1 MRSRLAGL
9 TAILS
14 ASIVLS
20 GCASTEPSAAD
31 DGVLRIV
38 ASTDVYG
45 DIVAQIAG
53 DRAEVTSIIDS
64 PSQDPHSFEA
74 DVAVQLALSR
84 ADIIIENGGGYD
96 DFVEVLRGGVNNDA
110 AEVLTVVDVVQGTGL
125 VAEENEHVWYDLAA
139 MAELATRI
147 EESLASADPEGA
159 ADYAAGASAFTE
171 GLTVLIDQQSALAAR
186 VEGQSVVVTEPVPLY
201 LLAGAGLVDRTP
213 PAFSSAVEEGT
224 DVPPASLAQILELVE
239 TNAVQ
244 MLAYNAQTTGP
255 ETERVLRA
263 ASASGIPTVSFS
275 ETLPTG
281 VSYLDWMGANLDALD
296 GALQ

>member
-53 DRAEVTSIIDS
+53 DRAEITSIIDS

-139 MAELATRI
+139 MAELAARI
-147 EESLASADPEGA
+147 EQSLASADPEGA

-201 LLAGAGLVDRTP
+201 LLAGAGLADRTP

-239 TNAVQ
+239 TSAVQ

>member
-139 MAELATRI
+139 MAELAARI
-147 EESLASADPEGA
+147 EESLASGRPGGRRRLRRRGIRLHRRPHRADR
-159 ADYAAGASAFTE
+159 SA
-171 GLTVLIDQQSALAAR
+171 VRAR
-186 VEGQSVVVTEPVPLY
+186 
-201 LLAGAGLVDRTP
+201 GAG
-213 PAFSSAVEEGT
+213 
-224 DVPPASLAQILELVE
+224 
-239 TNAVQ
+239 
-244 MLAYNAQTTGP
+244 
-255 ETERVLRA
+255 
-263 ASASGIPTVSFS
+263 
-275 ETLPTG
+275 
-281 VSYLDWMGANLDALD
+281 
-296 GALQ
+296 

>member
-1 MRSRLAGL
+1 M
-9 TAILS
+9 
-14 ASIVLS
+14 
-20 GCASTEPSAAD
+20 
-31 DGVLRIV
+31 
-38 ASTDVYG
+38 
-45 DIVAQIAG
+45 
-53 DRAEVTSIIDS
+53 
-64 PSQDPHSFEA
+64 
-74 DVAVQLALSR
+74 
-84 ADIIIENGGGYD
+84 
-96 DFVEVLRGGVNNDA
+96 
-110 AEVLTVVDVVQGTGL
+110 
-125 VAEENEHVWYDLAA
+125 
-139 MAELATRI
+139 
-147 EESLASADPEGA
+147 
-159 ADYAAGASAFTE
+159 
-171 GLTVLIDQQSALAAR
+171 LIDQQSALAAR